1 MTGLGSRG
9 NKSCST
15 LSKYSKAWFPV
26 DVGDLASCVS
36 PYESEVCPSKGRG
49 LRGRETFMRGRRC
62 QRGVAAATC
71 RSLWDHLGQ
80 GVRIKSTVNRST
92 SRVTLNQPIVQSSSI
107 FRSSLLFLSPFFFLN
122 SRSRFKMNTT
132 RFRHAFDL
140 FSSFNQSIRFIDPIL
155 FKLGEHFFWERIKIA
170 RDWIKFE
177 IELKGSRVTVE
188 RSSSPGGWAARSE
201 EAAMKEERAR
211 GRPRR
216 RCKV

>member
-1 MTGLGSRG
+1 M
-9 NKSCST
+9 N
-15 LSKYSKAWFPV
+15 P
-26 DVGDLASCVS
+26 
-36 PYESEVCPSKGRG
+36 KGRG

-80 GVRIKSTVNRST
+80 SVRIKSTVNRST

-107 FRSSLLFLSPFFFLN
+107 FRSSLLFLSPFFFFSIPDLA
-122 SRSRFKMNTT
+122 SKWT

>member
-80 GVRIKSTVNRST
+80 SVRIKSTVNRST

-107 FRSSLLFLSPFFFLN
+107 FRSSLLFLSPFFFFSIPDLA
-122 SRSRFKMNTT
+122 SKWT
-132 RFRHAFDL
+132 RHASDMLSIFSHWIKS
-140 FSSFNQSIRFIDPIL
+140 SSFNHSIKYNQSIRFIDQ
-155 FKLGEHFFWERIKIA
+155 FFSNLENTS
-170 RDWIKFE
+170 FE
-177 IELKGSRVTVE
+177 KELKSQRIELNLKSNSKGRE
-188 RSSSPGGWAARSE
+188 
-201 EAAMKEERAR
+201 
-211 GRPRR
+211 
-216 RCKV
+216 

>member
-107 FRSSLLFLSPFFFLN
+107 FRSSLLFLSPFFFFFSISDLA
-122 SRSRFKMNTT
+122 SKWT
-132 RFRHAFDL
+132 RHASDTLLIFSRRLIKVFDL
-140 FSSFNQSIRFIDPIL
+140 STQFFSNLENTSFEKELKSQR
-155 FKLGEHFFWERIKIA
+155 
-170 RDWIKFE
+170 
-177 IELKGSRVTVE
+177 IELNLKSNSKGRE
-188 RSSSPGGWAARSE
+188 
-201 EAAMKEERAR
+201 
-211 GRPRR
+211 
-216 RCKV
+216 